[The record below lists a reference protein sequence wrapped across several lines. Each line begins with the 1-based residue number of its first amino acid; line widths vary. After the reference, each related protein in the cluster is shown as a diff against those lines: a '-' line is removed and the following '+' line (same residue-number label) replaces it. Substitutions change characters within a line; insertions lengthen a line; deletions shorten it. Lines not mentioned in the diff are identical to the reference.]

1 MRSIRL
7 DPYVANVTYS
17 KRPAWDGSR
26 TTFSPKVRE
35 TRPIHSVFI
44 SSCVGR
50 RTAEIVM
57 EGSYFAF
64 FADAHDI
71 HLVFIIAAAGRNV
84 TSLYID
90 RIIHLHVISVSTYGP
105 QSVAFLRDGKH
116 TALPSLPG
124 DPAPPEL
131 ERRCARMG
139 AHSVACYAP
148 RSVNVDL
155 HRSKPSVHRYL
166 LH

>member
-1 MRSIRL
+1 MNNVSDPPSSIFFVDARPIPPKWGWSL
-7 DPYVANVTYS
+7 MGKDHIPPYLAE
-17 KRPAWDGSR
+17 GSR
-26 TTFSPKVRE
+26 DE
-35 TRPIHSVFI
+35 THSVFI

-64 FADAHDI
+64 FAEAHDI

-105 QSVAFLRDGKH
+105 QSVALS
-116 TALPSLPG
+116 A
-124 DPAPPEL
+124 
-131 ERRCARMG
+131 RRK
-139 AHSVACYAP
+139 AHSTSITP
-148 RSVNVDL
+148 R
-155 HRSKPSVHRYL
+155 RPSTPRA
-166 LH
+166 